1 MSLMQKNT
9 AYILVLAMIIACA
22 MLSIPIAFAQDTVIT
37 ANVTVSC
44 IFSLSLNTLAVY
56 PKGSDISANYS
67 IKTLSDCNIASMPGN
82 FILYKSNNVT
92 PVFTEQLTVSAAP
105 ALKRYNISIPTNS
118 LALGR
123 YTAVLSFND
132 TITSNTST
140 STFYLLAPPNVIL
153 KNFSAS
159 SRSLSQGAPISLYLL
174 LNNSGAYAASNIIA
188 HISISGP
195 KNYTLNS
202 TPSSLAAFPANETL
216 TLQETNIT
224 TVPGTYSATAYA
236 TYEVAGSFNE
246 LKTNALNLTYNVIAR
261 PTTAPS
267 PPHIVVPITKI
278 PFVLLS
284 SAPVY
289 VEATSNSSVVAD
301 FSIGNSGNYTENIT
315 LSVPEYFES
324 FAKLSTSSII
334 IKPATNITVGVLLD
348 SDNLTPGTY
357 VIPVNIT
364 GMIDNK
370 FAYATE
376 YVTYTVSSEVKG
388 KPLMQTQVDILNN
401 TNTGYVVIGLS
412 TPQNVS
418 LSNITLV
425 TQIPMGIVPN
435 SSRVSAYGIPNNI
448 TEGDGYYNIA
458 WHVAYIGPD
467 QTIYAYV
474 KLNRPKNQD
483 LFTAIKSS
491 IFTPSTTSTSIFRML
506 DMEVPTFYAD
516 SNGTIKI
523 EALYTGTSAQQ
534 VDFTLLGQ
542 PSTIIYNASQRVNA
556 SPNQVIDISF
566 PQRVSNSTGT
576 LIEEL
581 YVNTPGA
588 NLTYSIPV
596 LVLARPIATTT
607 IVTTTTIAPVKQV
620 TTGITYE
627 AVMKAID
634 RYSDLIILFIIA
646 VIAGAAIGA
655 LRKRPRYSSKRAKRL
670 SQIKEQITRGE

>member
-1 MSLMQKNT
+1 MQKNT
-9 AYILVLAMIIACA
+9 AYVLVLALIIATA
-22 MLSIPIAFAQDTVIT
+22 MLSIQCIPFIHAATVIT
-37 ANVTVSC
+37 ANVTVGC
-44 IFSLSLNTLAVY
+44 TFSLSLNTLAVY
-56 PKGSDISANYS
+56 PKGSNVSANYS
-67 IKTLSDCNIASMPGN
+67 IKTLSDCNIASIPGN

-92 PVFTEQLTVSAAP
+92 PVFTKQLTQNATP

-123 YTAVLSFND
+123 YTAVLSFNSI
-132 TITSNTST
+132 TTSNAST
-140 STFYLLAPPNVIL
+140 STFYLLAPANVIL

-159 SRSLSQGAPISLYLL
+159 SKSLSQSAPVSLYLL

-202 TPSSLAAFPANETL
+202 TQSALAAFPANEIL

-224 TVPGTYSATAYA
+224 AAPGTYSATAYA
-236 TYEVAGSFNE
+236 TYEVAGSSNE
-246 LKTNALNLTYNVIAR
+246 LKTNALNLTYSVIPR
-261 PTTAPS
+261 PVTTPK

-289 VEATSNSSVVAD
+289 IEATSNSSVVAD
-301 FSIGNSGNYTENIT
+301 FGIGNSGNYTENIT

-324 FAKLSTSSII
+324 FAKLSASSII
-334 IKPATNITVGVLLD
+334 IKPATNITVGMLLD
-348 SDNLTPGTY
+348 SDNLTPGIY

-364 GMIDNK
+364 GSIDNK
-370 FAYATE
+370 SASATE
-376 YVTYTVSSEVKG
+376 YVTYAVSSEVKG

-401 TNTGYVVIGLS
+401 TNTGYVVVGLS
-412 TPQNVS
+412 APQNVS
-418 LSNITLV
+418 LSNTTLV
-425 TQIPMGIVPN
+425 TQIPMGIVPS

-448 TEGDGYYNIA
+448 TEGDDYYNIA
-458 WHVAYIGPD
+458 WHVAHIGPG
-467 QTIYAYV
+467 QTVYAYV
-474 KLNRPKNQD
+474 KLNGPKNQD
-483 LFTAIKSS
+483 LFTAIQSS
-491 IFTPSTTSTSIFRML
+491 IFTPFTTSTSIFRML
-506 DMEVPTFYAD
+506 DIDVPTFYAD
-516 SNGTIKI
+516 SNGTIKV
-523 EALYTGTSAQQ
+523 EALYTGTSVQQ

-542 PSTIIYNASQRVNA
+542 PSTIIYNASQYINA

-566 PQRVSNSTGT
+566 LQHVSNSTGT
-576 LIEEL
+576 LMEEL

-596 LVLARPIATTT
+596 LVLARP
-607 IVTTTTIAPVKQV
+607 VTTTTIAPVKQV

-634 RYSDLIILFIIA
+634 RYSDFIILFIIA

-655 LRKRPRYSSKRAKRL
+655 LRKRPHYSSKRAKKL